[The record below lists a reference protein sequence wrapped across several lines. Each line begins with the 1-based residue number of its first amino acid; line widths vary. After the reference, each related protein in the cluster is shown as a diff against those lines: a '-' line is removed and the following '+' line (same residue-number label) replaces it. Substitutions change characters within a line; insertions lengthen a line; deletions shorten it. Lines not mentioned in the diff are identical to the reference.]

1 MDYIIFP
8 AVAAF
13 VGWITNVM
21 AIRLLFRPYD
31 PIRIPILKLEI
42 QGVLPRR
49 KKALARAIAEV
60 IEGDLLSREDLW
72 AKLEDRD
79 VEDALVKHILSL
91 FKDKFKSLYP
101 SWLPERFGSYLY
113 YLLEDW
119 IEGRIREIIPE
130 MRSNLKG
137 EILSKLALRDLVESK
152 VNSFDF
158 RELERLVKK
167 IASRELRFIEVAGG
181 VLGLI
186 IGLIQVILL
195 RVLG

>member
-91 FKDKFKSLYP
+91 FKDKLKSLYP